1 MEEKTYLAVKVGICD
16 DLEEKLLRYSKEFKI
31 WPEGD
36 PTVKKFF
43 MRGKING
50 EEVYTMISDTEGG
63 IVSETDYY
71 NITVTVWG
79 KDREKVIEKM
89 SELEK
94 NIGIK
99 FKIPPDTLLLKYRL
113 LGFKPDYSN

>member
-16 DLEEKLLRYSKEFKI
+16 DLEEKLLKYSREFRH

-43 MRGKING
+43 LIEHENG
-50 EEVYTMISDTEGG
+50 QEIYTMISDTEGG
-63 IVSETDYY
+63 IISQKDYY

-79 KDREKVIEKM
+79 KDREKVTEKI

-99 FKIPPDTLLLKYRL
+99 LKTPPEVLLLKYRL
-113 LGFKPDYSN
+113 LGFAPDSSS